1 MTYGRIQGKI
11 FLPLLLA
18 LLAELL
24 EAIWLPTTPLRSLT
38 ALIVSVPIWIWFYLR
53 VWRYQP
59 VPEENPARIR
69 TVQIAFT
76 LLSLF
81 MITLFTFS
89 WFAVVVF
96 NGVVPFALDAL
107 VIVISILSL
116 LGSCLMIW
124 RDSRLQREEESE
136 SAEHS

>member
-1 MTYGRIQGKI
+1 MTYGRIQGKV
-11 FLPLLLA
+11 FLPLLLG
-18 LLAELL
+18 LLAGLL
-24 EAIWLPTTPLRSLT
+24 EVIWLPTTPLRSLT
-38 ALIVSVPIWIWFYLR
+38 ALMVSVPIWIWFYLR

-76 LLSLF
+76 LISLF
-81 MITLFTFS
+81 MITLCTFS

-107 VIVISILSL
+107 VIVISILSP
-116 LGSCLMIW
+116 LGSWLMAW
-124 RDSRLQREEESE
+124 RDIRLQREEEAE
-136 SAEHS
+136 SAEHR